1 MGKPD
6 WDGMTHTV
14 SGQVNLGA
22 KSRNPL
28 KSNFS
33 TAEKRKKGEG
43 AGCPDHSKVVIPQ
56 PGVQIS
62 LNGVVTVDEECLT
75 DLGSLKYPGGSF
87 SKVIFLKGDLHAHR
101 NCVNYEQVR
110 NIT

>member
-1 MGKPD
+1 MEG
-6 WDGMTHTV
+6 HTV
-14 SGQVNLGA
+14 GGRVNLGA

-28 KSNFS
+28 ISKLA
-33 TAEKRKKGEG
+33 TAEKREKGESE
-43 AGCPDHSKVVIPQ
+43 GCPDHSKVVIPQ

-62 LNGVVTVDEECLT
+62 LNGIVTVDEECLT

-101 NCVNYEQVR
+101 KCVNYEQVR